1 MDPIR
6 VCFVVNAVGETSV
19 PADIATG
26 IAKYTE
32 IDVDIL
38 AWWEA
43 TSFHDEERVTVTE
56 LNAPNTTLGIDRRIY
71 ASCRERLSSYDVIQ
85 AHHCHSGSFAKAIA
99 KRVGIPSVSRE
110 GNMRRGFTRAGRIA
124 NGLTNPLSARIV
136 CNSPAV
142 YASFRRWERALLD
155 KSTVEI
161 IPNGV
166 ELSRIDRHAADH
178 SPIRQAAI
186 DDGMV
191 VGTAG
196 MLTEQKDHETLIRA
210 VAAASTRLDTN
221 LILVIAGDGDRRS
234 DLEAMADS
242 LDIRDSINFLGL
254 LERNEVY
261 AMLHEIDVY
270 AMPSKWEGFS
280 AAAVEALGSGT
291 PCIFSDISAFTLPFR
306 DVASF
311 HEVGDSHELADRL
324 VTLSRHPDRREKLGK
339 AGRRLVAENY
349 VIEEVSRGYADLY
362 REVVEQSE

>member
-1 MDPIR
+1 
-6 VCFVVNAVGETSV
+6 
-19 PADIATG
+19 
-26 IAKYTE
+26 
-32 IDVDIL
+32 
-38 AWWEA
+38 
-43 TSFHDEERVTVTE
+43 
-56 LNAPNTTLGIDRRIY
+56 
-71 ASCRERLSSYDVIQ
+71 
-85 AHHCHSGSFAKAIA
+85 
-99 KRVGIPSVSRE
+99 
-110 GNMRRGFTRAGRIA
+110 
-124 NGLTNPLSARIV
+124 
-136 CNSPAV
+136 
-142 YASFRRWERALLD
+142 
-155 KSTVEI
+155 
-161 IPNGV
+161 
-166 ELSRIDRHAADH
+166 
-178 SPIRQAAI
+178 
-186 DDGMV
+186 MV

-362 REVVEQSE
+362 RKVVEQSE